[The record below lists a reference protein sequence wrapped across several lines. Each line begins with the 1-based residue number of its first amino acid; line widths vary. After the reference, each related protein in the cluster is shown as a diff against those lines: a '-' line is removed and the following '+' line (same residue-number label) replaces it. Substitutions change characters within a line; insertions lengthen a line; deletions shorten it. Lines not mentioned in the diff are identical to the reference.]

1 MGFLP
6 RIGGARRDSAAAR
19 PDHCHLEMED
29 GAAVRVAIL
38 WNPRAS
44 RYTLRLRG
52 SVREPVVTIP
62 HGGTLA
68 EARGFLARHRGWLK
82 ARLAALPGA
91 TPIADGATIPLRG
104 TPVTIRHAGGRGLVH
119 LETDERGMA
128 LLVTGSAEH
137 LPRRVTDFLK
147 REARADLEAATARH
161 AAALGV
167 RVATI
172 RLGDPASRW
181 GSCSSSGTI
190 AYSWRIIMAPPSVLD
205 YLAAHEVAHLREM
218 NHSPRFWRLVRQIC
232 PAMEDAKAW
241 LARNGASLHAV
252 GAEA

>member
-6 RIGGARRDSAAAR
+6 RLRSRGAETPPT
-19 PDHCHLEMED
+19 PDHCHVEID
-29 GAAVRVAIL
+29 GERVRVAL
-38 WNPRAS
+38 NWNPRAS

-62 HGGTLA
+62 YRGTLA
-68 EARGFLARHRGWLK
+68 EVRGFLDRHRGWLK
-82 ARLAALPGA
+82 ARIDALPMA
-91 TPIADGATIPLRG
+91 TPLADGASIPLRG
-104 TPVTIRHAGGRGLVH
+104 ESVRLRHVGGRGTVRLQHTLTGDELVVAG
-119 LETDERGMA
+119 D
-128 LLVTGSAEH
+128 AEH

-167 RVATI
+167 TVKAI

-190 AYSWRIIMAPPSVLD
+190 AYSWRIIMAPPEVLD
-205 YLAAHEVAHLREM
+205 YLVAHEVAHLREM
-218 NHSPRFWRLVRQIC
+218 NHSPRFWRLVRTIC
-232 PAMEDAKAW
+232 PGMEAGKDW
-241 LARNGASLHAV
+241 LHRHGASLHAV
-252 GAEA
+252 GAD